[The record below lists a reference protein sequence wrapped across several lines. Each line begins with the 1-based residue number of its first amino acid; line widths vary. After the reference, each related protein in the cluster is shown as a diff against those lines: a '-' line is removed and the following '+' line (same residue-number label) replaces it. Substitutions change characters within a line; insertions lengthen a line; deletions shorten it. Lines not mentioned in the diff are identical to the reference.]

1 MQHEGKLAEILGKSR
16 AGAELDQNVRPAVGL
31 QPSGK
36 LHGSNI
42 PALPVVRAALGDENL
57 VAISKMAK
65 RRRAANRRLQKALA
79 ARHENRKRRKRNVL
93 RDDFRD
99 DRERLR
105 VGDDHVGLSS
115 ERGQKSGQLRLL
127 DHNAARVAVEHV
139 ADRLH
144 LRQDHA
150 PFWSGFVDGR
160 DEHDEPVGAYEVG
173 KKLSSAILRSQRA
186 EALLELENPLARHGT
201 DAQDIRR
208 SLFKKVFLVKRHNVR
223 NVLFAEEREKLSV
236 VFLQTLRPVNHQNGH
251 VRFVEHPL
259 RAQHALLSE
268 LLLVVVIA
276 RGVDDHDGAQRQKLH
291 GLLHGVGGRSG
302 PPGHDR

>member
-1 MQHEGKLAEILGKSR
+1 
-16 AGAELDQNVRPAVGL
+16 
-31 QPSGK
+31 
-36 LHGSNI
+36 
-42 PALPVVRAALGDENL
+42 
-57 VAISKMAK
+57 MAK

-105 VGDDHVGLSS
+105 VGDHHVGRSAK
-115 ERGQKSGQLRLL
+115 RRQKRRQLRFL
-127 DHNAARVAVEHV
+127 DHNTARITVQHV

-150 PFWSGFVDGR
+150 PFWSGFVDWR

-173 KKLSSAILRSQRA
+173 KKLPSALLRGKRA
-186 EALLELENPLARHGT
+186 EALLELENPLARHGA
-201 DAQDIRR
+201 DAKDIRGR
-208 SLFKKVFLVKRHNVR
+208 CIKQVFLVEYHKMR
-223 NVLFAEEREKLSV
+223 NVLFVEEREKLAI
-236 VFLQTLRPVNHQNGH
+236 VFLQTLRPVDYQNGH
-251 VRFVEHPL
+251 IRFVEHPL

-268 LLLVVVIA
+268 LLLVVAIA
-276 RGVDDHDGAQRQKLH
+276 RGVDDHDGAERQKLH

-302 PPGHDR
+302 SSGHDR